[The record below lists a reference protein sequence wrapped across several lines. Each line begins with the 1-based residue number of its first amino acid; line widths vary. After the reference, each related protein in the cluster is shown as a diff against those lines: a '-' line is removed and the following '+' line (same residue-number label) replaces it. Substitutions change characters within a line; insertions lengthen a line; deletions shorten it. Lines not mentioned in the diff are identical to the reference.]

1 MELAKKPDGVLRVP
15 RPSHSKKNPDAAE
28 AFKSNVAEKFEAL
41 GIEAGSRVKVW
52 VMDTACRAS
61 GVPF

>member
-1 MELAKKPDGVLRVP
+1 MLRVP

-28 AFKSNVAEKFEAL
+28 VFKSNVAEKFEGL

-52 VMDTACRAS
+52 LMDTACRAS